1 MDTTSMKTAYE
12 DPSTR
17 RRWRRTALFRL
28 GAFLLSLASFPV
40 WLFLVVMTSVWAL
53 VVFLP
58 LLLVLLYAAML
69 NVVRL
74 CEVMS
79 LRRILRVYPWQS
91 CPGAVGLASNG
102 AARFSLPDPES
113 PGREVSVGHGNW
125 LGSGFT
131 FWVRAAKA
139 GTAHEVWFAGDP
151 RFLGVA
157 AVPGPRR
164 LVRVAQREALDGRM
178 SARKRGVGSE
188 ARERA
193 KAAGARVG

>member
-1 MDTTSMKTAYE
+1 MEMTVMKTAYE
-12 DPSTR
+12 DPATR
-17 RRWRRTALFRL
+17 QGWRRTAVFRL
-28 GAFLLSLASFPV
+28 CAFLLSLASFPV
-40 WLFLVVMTSVWAL
+40 WLFLVIMTSVWAL

-58 LLLVLLYAAML
+58 VLLVLLYVAML

-74 CEVMS
+74 WEVMS

-91 CPGAVGLASNG
+91 CRGAAGLANNG
-102 AARFSLPDPES
+102 TTRFSLPDPER
-113 PGREVSVGHGNW
+113 PARDISVGHGDW

-131 FWVRAAKA
+131 FWVRAVKA
-139 GTAHEVWFAGDP
+139 EAVHEVWFAGDP
-151 RFLGVA
+151 RFLGVV

-178 SARKRGVGSE
+178 SARKRGISPE